1 LNIWICYHDNLSA
14 ALISPSQQLHAPV
27 DGRREWRLQALG
39 VRTIAGPVP
48 PLLVLT
54 YTKGRRTVPE
64 HFLQGPA
71 IQEIVVTHAGCMAG
85 VKIIARPSEGI
96 GRPKRVKKPT
106 AWPKI
111 VVGRVQVRK
120 N

>member
-1 LNIWICYHDNLSA
+1 
-14 ALISPSQQLHAPV
+14 
-27 DGRREWRLQALG
+27 
-39 VRTIAGPVP
+39 
-48 PLLVLT
+48 
-54 YTKGRRTVPE
+54 
-64 HFLQGPA
+64 
-71 IQEIVVTHAGCMAG
+71 MAG